1 MDFSAIRIELV
12 AALIALCLL
21 AFGLLVPRGRREI
34 TGYIAAVAFLGL
46 LALELP
52 RAGNR
57 RLFPGRPLLNDPLAR
72 SSSSCP

>member
-46 LALELP
+46 LALSFLAP
-52 RAGNR
+52 GPATLSRA
-57 RLFPGRPLLNDPLAR
+57 AAT
-72 SSSSCP
+72 